1 MSKTVD
7 RESLY
12 LALSAAG
19 VALSACSLAS
29 VYLKP
34 RRRYA
39 EEVIGPDVEYVLS
52 RAQAIQQENS
62 SPVLTVDHLNSALEK
77 VQGGGGGG
85 GGGGDQLT
93 KAELE
98 ATMKQML
105 MPPGGVMDGESV
117 LDKFTNDLTAAARR
131 GQLDPLVGRDGELRR
146 LCHILLRRTKNNP
159 VLVGEPGVGKTAIVE
174 GLAQRIMAG
183 DVPPG
188 LLGASLL
195 ELDLASLAA
204 GCMMPGEFEERLKAV
219 CVEVAESSRNII
231 LFIDDIHN
239 LVPNA
244 AQQGASMLDGSAI
257 LKPALARGTLRCLG
271 CSSPDKFKK
280 TIEKDP
286 GLERRFQQVAVDP
299 PNVEQATSIL
309 RGLRPRYERH
319 HGVTISEAALL
330 AAAQLSARYIS
341 GRHLPDKAI
350 DCLDEA
356 AAQAPDKA
364 IDCLDEA
371 AAQVKMEAGSAPE
384 ALDALNR
391 KITTLQT
398 ELGQLAS
405 RAGEDSGDSSSGG
418 SSFMASMARAR
429 GSAEKDATAA
439 KCAQA
444 VRLQLAELQEQQ
456 AVLAAE
462 VAAEKEAEQ
471 ELQDL
476 RNNVLRLRFEVD
488 YASRMDGRP
497 DAPGEDAAASLAE
510 KQEQLAEAQAAVQAA
525 ESTSAGKHLRSQT
538 VTEHDITRVISKW
551 TGIPISKLVSSERER
566 LLGLADELHKRI
578 IGQEDAVNAV
588 ATAVQ
593 RSRADLSDPN
603 GPIASFMFLG
613 PTGVGKTELAKA
625 LAAFLFNTEDAM
637 VRLDM
642 SEYMEKHS
650 VSRLIGTPPG
660 YVGYE
665 EGGLLSDAVKRR
677 PYSIVLLDEVEKA
690 HADVFNVL
698 LQILDD
704 GRVTDNQGHTVS
716 FKNCVIIMTSNLGS
730 AQIFEHLPS
739 DSREDLKARVMA
751 EVKAHFR
758 PEFVN
763 RVDEFIVFEPLVR
776 SQIRDIVGLRATALV
791 QRVAAQHIRMALG
804 DSAVDFLAAKG
815 FDPVF
820 GARPVKRALQRELQT
835 LLAQALL
842 RGEFVEG
849 DTILVEAA
857 PDGSCLTLRK
867 GDSSSTR
874 QQLQLPRKPQLTDG
888 RPPAAA
894 AVNGDAAGDAAA
906 AVPPGKKK
914 VIRLVKKKSSN
925 ANGAVNG
932 SANGSPANGKAANG
946 QSMSRSSSSGGLQSV
961 PLPSFDSDAE

>member
-174 GLAQRIMAG
+174 GLAQRIVAG

-195 ELDLASLAA
+195 ELDLAALAA

-219 CVEVAESSRNII
+219 CVEVAESSRKII

-319 HGVTISEAALL
+319 HGITISEAALL

-341 GRHLPDKAI
+341 GRYL
-350 DCLDEA
+350 
-356 AAQAPDKA
+356 PDKA

-510 KQEQLAEAQAAVQAA
+510 KQEQLAEAQAAVQVCA
-525 ESTSAGKHLRSQT
+525 LRVPTYTARALYCVAS
-538 VTEHDITRVISKW
+538 HD
-551 TGIPISKLVSSERER
+551 L
-566 LLGLADELHKRI
+566 
-578 IGQEDAVNAV
+578 
-588 ATAVQ
+588 ATAAHGNRQ
-593 RSRADLSDPN
+593 RC
-603 GPIASFMFLG
+603 
-613 PTGVGKTELAKA
+613 
-625 LAAFLFNTEDAM
+625 NT
-637 VRLDM
+637 V
-642 SEYMEKHS
+642 
-650 VSRLIGTPPG
+650 
-660 YVGYE
+660 
-665 EGGLLSDAVKRR
+665 
-677 PYSIVLLDEVEKA
+677 
-690 HADVFNVL
+690 
-698 LQILDD
+698 
-704 GRVTDNQGHTVS
+704 
-716 FKNCVIIMTSNLGS
+716 
-730 AQIFEHLPS
+730 
-739 DSREDLKARVMA
+739 
-751 EVKAHFR
+751 
-758 PEFVN
+758 
-763 RVDEFIVFEPLVR
+763 
-776 SQIRDIVGLRATALV
+776 
-791 QRVAAQHIRMALG
+791 
-804 DSAVDFLAAKG
+804 
-815 FDPVF
+815 
-820 GARPVKRALQRELQT
+820 
-835 LLAQALL
+835 
-842 RGEFVEG
+842 
-849 DTILVEAA
+849 A
-857 PDGSCLTLRK
+857 PDT
-867 GDSSSTR
+867 
-874 QQLQLPRKPQLTDG
+874 
-888 RPPAAA
+888 
-894 AVNGDAAGDAAA
+894 
-906 AVPPGKKK
+906 
-914 VIRLVKKKSSN
+914 
-925 ANGAVNG
+925 
-932 SANGSPANGKAANG
+932 
-946 QSMSRSSSSGGLQSV
+946 
-961 PLPSFDSDAE
+961 